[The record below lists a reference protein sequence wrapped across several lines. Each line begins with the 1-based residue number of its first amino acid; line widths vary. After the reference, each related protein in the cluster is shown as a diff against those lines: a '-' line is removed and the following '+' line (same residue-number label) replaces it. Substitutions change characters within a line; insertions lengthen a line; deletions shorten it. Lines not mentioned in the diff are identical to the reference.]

1 MLKKLTA
8 TGVLAFAVTG
18 AAMAAAAPAGA
29 ETTDNGVN
37 VLSGNQVIAPVT
49 VVTTV
54 CGNAVNAVAL
64 LSGAVG
70 TCGDEVKGHYHH

>member
-18 AAMAAAAPAGA
+18 AAMAAAAPANAG
-29 ETTDNGVN
+29 TGNNGVN

-54 CGNAVNAVAL
+54 CGNAINAVTV

-70 TCGDEVKGHYHH
+70 TCGDEVKGHYR